1 MVADS
6 PPVPEFAATAA
17 RVSITGLATIPTMLD
32 DQIMVAFNLY
42 PTEPRQWSDEASA
55 VAPVLANLARS
66 LSCDLPG
73 SSAALDS
80 TVLGPAIELAFT
92 AGHIVTARGAAV
104 PPLVWLVGMTAS
116 GALLVDASD
125 RLTSPQSSGFRPADR
140 DKRGNARGQDDREQ
154 RPDKHRCHD
163 LWPVTQSLIELIAT
177 TV

>member
-1 MVADS
+1 MVAGS

-17 RVSITGLATIPTMLD
+17 RVSIAGLATIPTMLD

-55 VAPVLANLARS
+55 VARVLANLARS